1 MTRVRIQFKSFEML
15 IYHHAD
21 LSHLSKVRTYCIMPI
36 SGNEARAVVTTLP
49 QLAEEGDAAG
59 AKVTTFAMTAPG
71 SGDLNKQ
78 ASESALPQTQD
89 NGMFI
94 CVCSVM

>member
-1 MTRVRIQFKSFEML
+1 
-15 IYHHAD
+15 
-21 LSHLSKVRTYCIMPI
+21 MPI
-36 SGNEARAVVTTLP
+36 SGNEARAVFTTLP

-59 AKVTTFAMTAPG
+59 AKVTTLGANAMTAPG

-78 ASESALPQTQD
+78 AFESALPQTQD